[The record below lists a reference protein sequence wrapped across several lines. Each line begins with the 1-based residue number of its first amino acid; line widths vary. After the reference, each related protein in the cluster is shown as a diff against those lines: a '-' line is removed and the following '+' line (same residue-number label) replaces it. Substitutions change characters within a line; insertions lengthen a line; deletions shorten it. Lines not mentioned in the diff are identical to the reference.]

1 MNSANGSWSLD
12 QRGDLLHPAVLQ
24 QSFIYLFIFFVE
36 LLDRSYLKCES
47 ESQNKILEPSELIS
61 MSLIFNGE
69 HY

>member
-24 QSFIYLFIFFVE
+24 QRFFFFFVE
-36 LLDRSYLKCES
+36 LDRSYLKCES